1 MSNSPKAARQV
12 EILLDLAGGV
22 VGTMLLALAIKTY
35 GEGGSAGWVVAGA
48 VLFLID
54 LGVVRRRFARRGKP
68 WRRTGEHRCPA
79 GPAVPAA
86 CPSRPEATGSHGERR
101 WLAGD

>member
-68 WRRTGEHRCPA
+68 WRCTGEQPLPRRPGRA
-79 GPAVPAA
+79 RRVPV
-86 CPSRPEATGSHGERR
+86 PTGSNGEPRGT
-101 WLAGD
+101 AVVGG